1 MLDQYALQD
10 VVRLLNEEKRKIAC
24 LIYPEG
30 TRSKSGFLSREYK
43 AGAGWV
49 QSMTGVPVLPVYQ
62 IGYDQLPGVGKTLEI
77 HVTELI
83 THDFQVKK
91 HLHQLGSRSLIK
103 SLVFFEGEQELHLE
117 KKYR

>member
-1 MLDQYALQD
+1 MKRS
-10 VVRLLNEEKRKIAC
+10 VVAC

-62 IGYDQLPGVGKTLEI
+62 IGYDQPKGVGKTLEI
-77 HVTELI
+77 HIGEPMEFN
-83 THDFQVKK
+83 DFQGKEA
-91 HLHQLGSRSLIK
+91 SPSTWIK
-103 SLVFFEGEQELHLE
+103 VTDQVMAELFS
-117 KKYR
+117 KRARVASSKRRFR